1 MTLLQNKKLLAL
13 FLISFLTVVLYGN
26 TLDVPFYFDDE
37 TSIVESSVIH
47 TGALSDIYQ
56 AYKLRFVGYWT
67 FALNYQYGGGDV
79 TSFHITNIVIHFI
92 NGLLVY
98 WICALLF
105 KFRPE
110 RGGVLDISE
119 KWLPLL
125 AALVFISHPLHTQ
138 AVTYIVQRSAS
149 LTALFYLVSVIAYVH
164 CRIVKSKVRLVV
176 WFCTLVISAL
186 LAIFTKQ
193 NAFTLPIVLFLTEV
207 VLFRKLSNNQ
217 IVSILLA
224 PFLILAGTCL
234 LTPET
239 LSVLDD
245 LTTETKSYSRIEYFF
260 AQANVLWIYIAKFFY
275 PVPLR
280 LEYLYD
286 QHSFSN
292 TQSYIAL
299 LAHLIVISS
308 ALLFS
313 KRYSLICFG
322 VLFYYSTMLVES
334 SIIPIQDMAVEHRTY
349 LPNVGLIIALMGL
362 SSLLLEHCSSD
373 KRKIYLFFVCSVFV
387 VGAFSLLT
395 YQRNEQWRDPITF
408 YKHEL
413 KYGPDNPRVL
423 NNLADAYFEIEE
435 IDKALPLLKHSL
447 SIDAENLTN
456 TQAVNMLA
464 MLIGYKKYE
473 EAEELG
479 ESLIN
484 KIKRPFLKRGV
495 LVNLGVMHL
504 EQNQLEKSEVAFK
517 RALNFKPITAK
528 VMLGLAVSLAK
539 QGKFDEAEF
548 YTTQV
553 IKVEPNNAGAK
564 KLFNQIR
571 QARQNE

>member
-1 MTLLQNKKLLAL
+1 VTFLHNKNLLAL
-13 FLISFLTVVLYGN
+13 LLISFLTIVLYGN

-47 TGALSDIYQ
+47 TGTLSDIYQ
-56 AYKLRFVGYWT
+56 AFKLRFVGYWT

-79 TSFHITNIVIHFI
+79 TSFHITNIAIHLI

-98 WICALLF
+98 WFCSILF
-105 KFRPE
+105 KLNNGKAKSFDK
-110 RGGVLDISE
+110 LE
-119 KWLPLL
+119 KWLPLI
-125 AALVFISHPLHTQ
+125 AALIFIAHPLHTQ

-149 LTALFYLVSVIAYVH
+149 LTALFYLISVIAYLK
-164 CRIVKSKVRLVV
+164 CRMVTSKFRLVV
-176 WFCTLVISAL
+176 WCCTLLASAM

-207 VLFRKLSNNQ
+207 IFFKTLSNKQ
-217 IVSILLA
+217 IVAILLV
-224 PFLILAGTCL
+224 PSLTLICTSLFI
-234 LTPET
+234 PET

-245 LTTETKSYSRIEYFF
+245 LTRETKAYSRLEYLLS
-260 AQANVLWIYIAKFFY
+260 QANILWIYTAKFFY

-286 QHSFSN
+286 QNSFSN
-292 TQSYIAL
+292 IQSYIAL
-299 LAHLIVISS
+299 LAHLVVIGS

-313 KRYSLICFG
+313 KRYALICFG
-322 VLFYYSTMLVES
+322 VLFYYSAMLVES

-349 LPNVGLIIALMGL
+349 LPNVGLIISLVGF
-362 SSLLLEHCSSD
+362 SSLLLENLNSS
-373 KRKIYLFFVCSVFV
+373 KHKINLFFVCSVFV
-387 VGAFSLLT
+387 VGALSLLT

-473 EAEELG
+473 EAEMLG
-479 ESLIN
+479 ESLI
-484 KIKRPFLKRGV
+484 KEVKRPFLKRGV
-495 LVNLGVMHL
+495 LVNLGIMHL
-504 EQNQLEKSEVAFK
+504 EQNKLEKAEIAFK
-517 RALNFKPITAK
+517 RALNFKPITSK

-539 QGKFDEAEF
+539 QNKLDEAEF
-548 YTTQV
+548 YTSQV
-553 IKVEPNNAGAK
+553 LKADPENLGARKLYAQIKSVK
-564 KLFNQIR
+564 KG
-571 QARQNE
+571 